1 MIDNRKLGKTVQFDV
16 TRANEQE
23 FTPGDA
29 EIATEVPF
37 TIVANDIELVTLSAL
52 PSNLKELAYGFLFT
66 SSMISSASDVKSIW
80 IDETKWRCELQLDTT
95 PDPSLFTKRLYTSG
109 CGRGV
114 MFSTVSDIAN
124 RKKIECDVNIP
135 VSQILASTRALQS
148 SSELHKTS
156 GGVHTVALGRADQ
169 LPFMFFDDI
178 GRHNAVDKIIGRSL
192 MDTIDLH
199 SCILYTTGR
208 ISSDILHK
216 AKKADIGIIISLGS
230 PTHQVV
236 LTAREFDMTIA
247 GYARGKNITIY
258 SCPSRITL

>member
-1 MIDNRKLGKTVQFDV
+1 MTDNNKLGQTVQFDV
-16 TRANEQE
+16 TRANELE
-23 FTPGDA
+23 FTTGFA
-29 EIATEVPF
+29 EIASEVPF

-52 PSNLKELAYGFLFT
+52 PSALRELAIGFLYT
-66 SSMISSASDVKSIW
+66 SSMISSVKEVRSIW
-80 IDETKWRCELQLDTT
+80 IDETRWRCEVQLDTT
-95 PDPSLFTKRLYTSG
+95 PDSSLFTKRLYTSG

-114 MFSTVSDIAN
+114 MFSTVGDIAN
-124 RKKIECDVNIP
+124 RKKSECT
-135 VSQILASTRALQS
+135 VSVSVAHILESTRALQS
-148 SSELHKTS
+148 SSGLHKTS
-156 GGVHTVALGRADQ
+156 GGVHTVALGKSDQ
-169 LPFMFFDDI
+169 LPFMWFDDI

-192 MDTIDLH
+192 MDNVDLN

-236 LTAREFDMTIA
+236 LTARELGLTIA